1 MLNHGSHERTR
12 AEIFDALR
20 EFDVPGGPVRLMAD
34 LLTCEQLRSRE
45 FLQTVALADGTTA
58 EVPAQPYIVRE
69 ARGPAW
75 RPGPASGAEPATTPS
90 AGAHNEDALRDLPAA
105 PAAGPPPP
113 TRTEADPPRPID
125 WLRGTRVLDLTWYQ
139 AGPYANMILASF
151 GAEILKIE
159 SHRRTDPFR
168 KSRRHQSVSLADL
181 KTDDWI
187 DMGYRFNEDN
197 MGKRSVAMDISQER
211 GRDFLRQLVAD
222 ADVVIEGFRP
232 GTIERLGLGFD
243 RLIEVN
249 PRLVMV
255 SLSANGATPPDGHMS
270 GYAAV
275 FGATS
280 GLSGLSGYDRSVP
293 AEYRGPLDQRVGTA
307 VAMATLV
314 GLRARDRSGSAVF
327 VDVAAQEA
335 GAALVGDQLLE
346 WQLRGCVAEPLGN
359 RHAQHAPHNVYQCLP
374 IEGEQAWLVLAVET
388 DEQWARL
395 AEHLG
400 DWRLDLALGRPRPQG
415 AGACDRRRNRRL
427 DARSRSRRADRGAA
441 EPRRRRRCERNRTRP
456 LRGPR
461 TSAHAACGRAS
472 TTRASATS
480 RCSPCPGSS
489 TARASPSRPP
499 RRSAPTT
506 STSTASCSA

>member
-1 MLNHGSHERTR
+1 
-12 AEIFDALR
+12 
-20 EFDVPGGPVRLMAD
+20 
-34 LLTCEQLRSRE
+34 
-45 FLQTVALADGTTA
+45 
-58 EVPAQPYIVRE
+58 
-69 ARGPAW
+69 
-75 RPGPASGAEPATTPS
+75 
-90 AGAHNEDALRDLPAA
+90 
-105 PAAGPPPP
+105 
-113 TRTEADPPRPID
+113 
-125 WLRGTRVLDLTWYQ
+125 
-139 AGPYANMILASF
+139 MILASF

-211 GRDFLRQLVAD
+211 GRDFLRQLVAG

-395 AEHLG
+395 AGHLG
-400 DWRLDLALGRPRPQG
+400 DWRLDSRWDARARKAQEPAIDDAIADWTRDRDRDELIEELQSLGVAAAASATARDLYVGPARPRTRPVGERRPRAPGPHRGARPALARQRRAHRPRGRPD
-415 AGACDRRRNRRL
+415 ARRRQRVRLRRAARRERRGTGAAHRRGHRPL
-427 DARSRSRRADRGAA
+427 SRCSDASDLHRSPRWPSRSPSAPRARRRSRRRLRRG
-441 EPRRRRRCERNRTRP
+441 
-456 LRGPR
+456 
-461 TSAHAACGRAS
+461 
-472 TTRASATS
+472 
-480 RCSPCPGSS
+480 
-489 TARASPSRPP
+489 
-499 RRSAPTT
+499 
-506 STSTASCSA
+506 